1 MKLSTRLFSLATA
14 GLIAAPL
21 FAEAKTT
28 LAVVT
33 KYSQAADASWT
44 LLPEGYIP
52 SDLVNVI
59 QIDNPSKA
67 YQAPYKNIFFQNDRV
82 VVCYLECNVDQPIEV
97 SKRSDGSLAVP
108 YNGSLLSFS
117 KDRNNSIL
125 KVATV
130 YYWLNKLM
138 DDLAPLGFKPSKRL
152 IVRIDREVAMPA
164 SGAKMEN
171 NAYFLD
177 KDWSLTFLPAH
188 LKFVLKVL
196 TGGKKLSSPALD
208 PSVAMH
214 ETMHSV
220 FQQLIGSIINQE
232 IMGLHEAFADY
243 FALDIL
249 NDHRLGLIFS
259 SGAPLRVND
268 KISKPYK
275 VGMEAHDLGNI
286 VASALWKIRGV
297 VGNSAQAKKIV
308 YATILELGRSPYISA
323 GDVRRVHIA
332 QARAAGLTDA
342 KMQQIAAVWEETQLV
357 SSSVDLS
364 TLRVPEAS
372 AGLGGYTVTVS
383 QQIPDAVTKQWAIL
397 SEGAARVSVRGSTR
411 EGGSLEGF
419 WREIEIEGPSLA
431 KQNVRLLISDVN
443 RSILA
448 AYTADGRLI
457 GPQDAAFPALK
468 MIGEKLPSVQAWEM
482 GHGDMVGLAQGASN
496 PFMKAENI
504 QTQAATLTINGK
516 KVSVQRVTFDVK
528 PRFLGNVLGSLD
540 SSLNEALRSLDA
552 VALYTVSGDQY
563 PTLGTT
569 EVSPGRR
576 LVGVSKRT
584 VTGVVENSFLSD
596 FDTENVV
603 LEPVSIKGP

>member
-1 MKLSTRLFSLATA
+1 MRLFSLAAA
-14 GLIAAPL
+14 GILAGTSIAQ
-21 FAEAKTT
+21 AKTE

-33 KYSQAADASWT
+33 KYSAAANASWT
-44 LLPEGYIP
+44 LLPEGYVP
-52 SDLVNVI
+52 SELVSVVK
-59 QIDNPSKA
+59 IDNPSKA
-67 YQAPYKNIFFQNDRV
+67 YQAPYKGIFFQNDRV
-82 VVCYLECNVDQPIEV
+82 VVCYLECNADQPIEV
-97 SKRSDGSLAVP
+97 SKRTDGSLAVP
-108 YNGSLLSFS
+108 YNGSLISFS
-117 KDRNNSIL
+117 RDKNNSIL

-152 IVRIDREVAMPA
+152 IVRIDREVSMPA
-164 SGAKMEN
+164 SGAKFEN

-196 TGGKKLSSPALD
+196 SGGKKLSSPALD

-259 SGAPLRVND
+259 SGSPLRVND
-268 KISKPYK
+268 RIAKPYK
-275 VGMEAHDLGNI
+275 VGMEAHELGNV

-297 VGNSAQAKKIV
+297 IGSAALAKKIV

-332 QARAAGLTDA
+332 KAREAGLTDA

-357 SSSVDLS
+357 PSSVDTS
-364 TLRVPEAS
+364 SLRVPEPS
-372 AGLGGYTVTVS
+372 AGAGGYTVTVS
-383 QQIPDAVTKQWAIL
+383 QQIPDAVTKQWAIV
-397 SEGAARVSVRGSTR
+397 SEGAARLSVRGSSR
-411 EGGSLEGF
+411 EAGSLEGF
-419 WREIEIEGPSLA
+419 WREIEIELPSHD
-431 KQNVRLLISDVN
+431 KQNIRLLISDST

-448 AYTADGRLI
+448 AYAADGRLI
-457 GPQDAAFPALK
+457 GPHDPAFPALK
-468 MIGEKLPSVQAWEM
+468 AAGEKLSAIQSWEM
-482 GHGDMVGLAQGASN
+482 GHADMIGLAQEQSN

-504 QTQAATLTINGK
+504 QVQASTLTINGK
-516 KVSVQRVTFDVK
+516 KVAVQRVTFDVK
-528 PRFLGNVLGSLD
+528 PRLLGNVLGSLD
-540 SSLNEALRSLDA
+540 GSLNEAFRSLDA
-552 VALYTVSGDQY
+552 VALYTVDASQF
-563 PTLGTT
+563 PTLATP

-584 VTGVVENSFLSD
+584 VTGMVDNSFLTEI
-596 FDTENVV
+596 DTTATV
-603 LEPVSIKGP
+603 LEAITLKGP